1 MEYKRFGQQIV
12 VRLDR
17 GEEILEQL
25 AVVAEKEKIQLAS
38 ISALGAT
45 DDFTLGVFNVAEKKY
60 YKNHFTF
67 PAEITALVGSLS
79 TMDGKCYAHLHLTA
93 ADATGKAYGGHL
105 NEARISAT
113 CEMIITLIDGHVGR
127 SFSQEIGIPLFDFC
141 K

>member
-1 MEYKRFGQQIV
+1 MEYKRFAQQII
-12 VRLDR
+12 VRMNR

-25 AVVAEKEKIQLAS
+25 AIVAEKEKIQLAS

-45 DDFTLGVFNVAEKKY
+45 DDFTVGIFNVAEKKY

-67 PAEITALVGSLS
+67 PAEITALVGTIS
-79 TMDGKCYAHLHLTA
+79 TMDGKYYAHLHLTA
-93 ADATGKAYGGHL
+93 ADAAGKAYGGHL

-113 CEMIITLIDGHVGR
+113 CEMVITVIEGR
-127 SFSQEIGIPLFDFC
+127 VDRSYSPEIGINLFDFS